1 MMGQLIINE
10 WAKLFRRTGTLVMI
24 GLVALLVFGVAGVF
38 KYDEI
43 KNPPQENPQWKQAL
57 EQQIKDDTVAL
68 EGVGKK
74 NANMK
79 MYLERTIAIN
89 KYKVEHNV
97 APDTNKNVWIFVRDA
112 EQILSFVGIF
122 VIVVAAGMV
131 SSEFS
136 WGTVKLLLIRPI
148 SRIKILLSKY
158 LTVILFGLMLLAW
171 LFILSWI
178 AGVIF
183 FGLPEGSTSHLAYV
197 GGEVVERNIVVQLIV
212 EYLLSS
218 IDLLML
224 ATMAFMISA
233 VFRNSNL
240 AIGLA
245 LFLMFMGQTATM
257 LLAAKFEWAKYI
269 LFANTNLTVYFD
281 GVPPVESMTL
291 TFSIVMLIVYFL
303 AFHMLSFTVF
313 AKRDVA
319 S

>member
-1 MMGQLIINE
+1 MGKLIVNE
-10 WAKLFRRTGTLVMI
+10 WAKLFRRTGTLVMV
-24 GLVALLVFGVAGVF
+24 GLVILLVMGVAGVY

-43 KNPPQENPQWKQAL
+43 KNPPQENPKWKEAL
-57 EQQIKDDTVAL
+57 QQQIKDDTIAL
-68 EGVGKK
+68 KGVGKA

-79 MYLERTIAIN
+79 MYYERAIAVN
-89 KYKVEHNV
+89 KYKVEHNI
-97 APDTNKNVWIFVRDA
+97 APESEKHVWVFVRDA
-112 EQILSFVGIF
+112 EQIISFVGIF

-148 SRIKILLSKY
+148 SRTKILLSKY
-158 LTVILFGLMLLAW
+158 LTVLLFGLTLLAT
-171 LFILSWI
+171 LFVFSWI
-178 AGVIF
+178 AGAIF
-183 FGLPEGSTSHLAYV
+183 FGFPEGNISHLAYFD
-197 GGEVVERNIVVQLIV
+197 GEVVERSLVVQLIV

-240 AIGLA
+240 AIGIA

-257 LLAAKFEWAKYI
+257 LLATKFEWAKYI
-269 LFANTNLTVYFD
+269 LFANTNLTMYFD
-281 GVPPVESMTL
+281 GVPPIESMTL
-291 TFSIVMLIVYFL
+291 TFSIVMLIVYYLVFQVL
-303 AFHMLSFTVF
+303 AFTVF